1 MLVYPFSHQLNAGL
15 PVYHGYPSEFQWKV
29 NTLQPITDFLR
40 HVHEAAAFWRVSSS
54 GMHNKW
60 PDVASKLRD
69 KSFLKSVRASPL
81 IMFDQDFPQR
91 CHQYAEVL
99 PSPPRPRYFGS
110 TELPIVPTAW
120 EISWRNWSTWRHAL
134 GMGEDIKNWETGI
147 YKNDQKWIYLVYMIL
162 YDHIWKKAKVIQFLV
177 GSEDESASL
186 LLNFDGRMLLATTF
200 FGAQL
205 TVTTWE
211 PVQCPLSQ
219 KGSHLG
225 LVPGFN
231 PGDLITG
238 AGYIYLSTNVEKTW
252 HNRYQQVFPC
262 IPHISQIWSF
272 CGFYISIISRTS
284 AVQDDLGTDSRPQE
298 GWRTPLWCG
307 VSAGQGWLRGC
318 GMTHCPRLMAQGI
331 GS

>member
-15 PVYHGYPSEFQWKV
+15 AVYHGYPSECQWKV
-29 NTLQPITDFLR
+29 NTLQPITDFQR
-40 HVHEAAAFWRVSSS
+40 HVHEALLLSEEYPPAACTTNDLW
-54 GMHNKW
+54 
-60 PDVASKLRD
+60 DVASKLRD

-120 EISWRNWSTWRHAL
+120 EISWRNWSTWRHAV

-147 YKNDQKWIYLVYMIL
+147 YKNEYTWIYLVYMIIYDIIL

-186 LLNFDGRMLLATTF
+186 LLNFDGIMLLAITF
-200 FGAQL
+200 LGAQL

-211 PVQCPLSQ
+211 PFFSVPFL
-219 KGSHLG
+219 KRGPI
-225 LVPGFN
+225 LVWCQVK
-231 PGDLITG
+231 PGDHR
-238 AGYIYLSTNVEKTW
+238 W
-252 HNRYQQVFPC
+252 P
-262 IPHISQIWSF
+262 
-272 CGFYISIISRTS
+272 
-284 AVQDDLGTDSRPQE
+284 D
-298 GWRTPLWCG
+298 
-307 VSAGQGWLRGC
+307 
-318 GMTHCPRLMAQGI
+318 
-331 GS
+331 